1 MTPKEKAINL
11 ADKFMLRIV
20 FNIKQNIEVSVIES
34 AKQCALIA
42 VEEILNSNPSYE
54 DYGGNGWIII
64 DNSEY
69 WKEVKE
75 EINKL

>member
-42 VEEILNSNPSYE
+42 VEEILNSNPSYD